1 MKKWMCTALAGM
13 LALTLAFTG
22 CSQRDNNNDRNN
34 TPGSSQNQN
43 QNGRDNNGTTNNN
56 NNNNTPGNT
65 NPNNQNNGT
74 NPGNVTDDNGNLVD
88 DIKDGMDKLGDDLE
102 NGANR
107 LADEIQD
114 NMPGTDNNARS
125 RNGGI
130 LQNEQNM
137 PSVSKLLTDSAL
149 VASSTVPGQGTLG
162 DLDNTK
168 QGWGQGYQVNE
179 QNQPESC
186 VLYQQKYGQYG
197 TYFLAPSE
205 KVIYLTFDE
214 GYENGYTEKILDVLK
229 EKQVSGVF
237 FVTMPYVKSQPE
249 LVRRMIDE
257 GHIVGNHS
265 VNHPSFPSKDVAV
278 CEKEIMELHQYM
290 LDEFGYEMNLFRF
303 PMGEYSERTLAL
315 TQSLGY
321 HSIFWSFAYKDWDPE
336 NQPDPAA
343 ALERVTSAV
352 HPGAIYLLHAV
363 SKTNTE
369 ILGQAIDTFRAQGY
383 TIGKFDLSAP
393 AEPVPEEA
401 PAGESAPAE
410 EDTGKLHLKK
420 S

>member
-1 MKKWMCTALAGM
+1 M

-22 CSQRDNNNDRNN
+22 CSQNDSGNNNN
-34 TPGSSQNQN
+34 TTNPGSSTNQN
-43 QNGRDNNGTTNNN
+43 DKNNNKDNNTGTNNNNSGTNNGTNNN
-56 NNNNTPGNT
+56 NNS
-65 NPNNQNNGT
+65 
-74 NPGNVTDDNGNLVD
+74 GNVTDKDGNLTN
-88 DIKDGMDKLGDDLE
+88 DIKDD
-102 NGANR
+102 ANN
-107 LADEIQD
+107 LADEIKD
-114 NMPGTDNNARS
+114 NMPGTENNNNAKS
-125 RNGGI
+125 RNSNI

-137 PSVSKLLTDSAL
+137 PSVSQLLTDSAL
-149 VASSTVPGQGTLG
+149 TASSTVPGQGTLG

-168 QGWGQGYQVNE
+168 QGWGQGYNVNE
-179 QNQPESC
+179 LNQPESC

-214 GYENGYTEKILDVLK
+214 GYENGYTSKILDVLK

-237 FVTMPYVKSQPE
+237 FVTLPYVKSQPE

-265 VNHPSFPSKDVAV
+265 VNHPSLPTKDLDT

-321 HSIFWSFAYKDWDPE
+321 HSVFWSFAYKDWDPE
-336 NQPDPAA
+336 NQPEHSA
-343 ALERVTSAV
+343 ALERVTTAV

-369 ILGQAIDTFRAQGY
+369 ILGEAIDSFRAQGY

-393 AEPVPEEA
+393 AAPEEETPEETA
-401 PAGESAPAE
+401 PPAE
-410 EDTGKLHLKK
+410 NQEQTARLRLKK

>member
-1 MKKWMCTALAGM
+1 MKKWLCAALAGM

-22 CSQRDNNNDRNN
+22 CSQRDDNNDRNN
-34 TPGSSQNQN
+34 TPGSTTNQN
-43 QNGRDNNGTTNNN
+43 DRDNNGTN
-56 NNNNTPGNT
+56 NNNNTPNNNT
-65 NPNNQNNGT
+65 TGNQNNGT
-74 NPGNVTDDNGNLVD
+74 NPGTVTDNNGSLAD
-88 DIKDGMDKLGDDLE
+88 DIKDGVDKLGDDLE
-102 NGANR
+102 NGANK

-114 NMPGTDNNARS
+114 NMPGTDNNARA
-125 RNGGI
+125 RTNGI

-149 VASSTVPGQGTLG
+149 VASSTVPGQGTLE

-168 QGWGQGYQVNE
+168 QGWGQGYNVNE

-214 GYENGYTEKILDVLK
+214 GYENGYTAKILDVLK

-265 VNHPSFPSKDVAV
+265 VNHPSFPTKDTAT

-336 NQPDPAA
+336 NQPDPTT

-369 ILGQAIDTFRAQGY
+369 ILGQAIDNFRAQGY
-383 TIGKFDLSAP
+383 TIGKFDLSAS
-393 AEPVPEEA
+393 E
-401 PAGESAPAE
+401 ESAPEEPAPEETPAE
-410 EDTGKLHLKK
+410 EPAEVREDDGKLRLKK
-420 S
+420 G